1 MKRKLE
7 SIKYKTI
14 SKQLVLKK
22 LPIRYFTRTELN
34 KKTKRS
40 LITLCLEY
48 QRVII
53 SLVKVRLN
61 GVGKRITKRKALP
74 YNGRIDKRR
83 KKKRKFSRKQ
93 LAAQRLFAKRARA
106 GTLRRR

>member
-1 MKRKLE
+1 MKRKM
-7 SIKYKTI
+7 K
-14 SKQLVLKK
+14 LVLKK

-53 SLVKVRLN
+53 RLVKGKLK
-61 GVGKRITKRKALP
+61 GVGKRITKRKT
-74 YNGRIDKRR
+74 KR
-83 KKKRKFSRKQ
+83 KKLSAGVHYVTISGKKRKVKVNSKGQWKFMKNGR
-93 LAAQRLFAKRARA
+93 
-106 GTLRRR
+106 